1 MSHHFAFFI
10 FQDFKDRGRVR
21 VRGKWR
27 DQQPRREGKAGFKVQ
42 AFLSLPLLPKMSL
55 LYNLAGPALGLGKT
69 MRAFLRRV
77 GLRRGIIVEW
87 C

>member
-10 FQDFKDRGRVR
+10 FQDYKVTVSEKETERSTHL
-21 VRGKWR
+21 
-27 DQQPRREGKAGFKVQ
+27 REKEKLDSRLRP
-42 AFLSLPLLPKMSL
+42 FLSLRLFPKMSL
-55 LYNLAGPALGLGKT
+55 LYNLASPDLGLGKT

-77 GLRRGIIVEW
+77 GLCWGIIVEW